1 MKGQCPRP
9 LDEGANKNCL
19 EERTYGIQP
28 STATNGPAVPTLGTA
43 YAFMRSSKKFGTS
56 SRTRTGTSK
65 GHKILSLGRLP
76 IPPYS
81 HKIKK
86 KSTMSKNSQSLD
98 YVLTIRHIED
108 NVKQILSTLKLFRKS
123 LDSLRNRND
132 SLIRDWSK
140 TID

>member
-1 MKGQCPRP
+1 MVARTGFEPVIFAVKGQCPKP
-9 LDEGANKNCL
+9 LDERAINCL

-81 HKIKK
+81 HKIKI
-86 KSTMSKNSQSLD
+86 Q
-98 YVLTIRHIED
+98 
-108 NVKQILSTLKLFRKS
+108 Q
-123 LDSLRNRND
+123 
-132 SLIRDWSK
+132 
-140 TID
+140 